1 MEPEQA
7 FGELGLNRHSIRF
20 TSCIQLRL
28 PGTASRAMD
37 QIQLILNSYELK
49 TDLFKKCFNLFFFN
63 V

>member
-28 PGTASRAMD
+28 PGTASRALD

-49 TDLFKKCFNLFFFN
+49 TDIKKKMF
-63 V
+63 

>member
-28 PGTASRAMD
+28 SGTAAKAMD
-37 QIQLILNSYELK
+37 EIQRILNS
-49 TDLFKKCFNLFFFN
+49 
-63 V
+63 

>member
-28 PGTASRAMD
+28 PGTASKAMD
-37 QIQLILNSYELK
+37 QIQQILNSYLPG
-49 TDLFKKCFNLFFFN
+49 
-63 V
+63 